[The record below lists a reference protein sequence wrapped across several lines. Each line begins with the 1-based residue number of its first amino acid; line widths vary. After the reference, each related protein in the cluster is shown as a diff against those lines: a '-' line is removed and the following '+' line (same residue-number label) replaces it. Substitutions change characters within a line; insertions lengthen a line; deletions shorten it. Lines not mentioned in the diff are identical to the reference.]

1 MRDETIFFLLV
12 IVACSSFLIYQNA
25 YAITVSPGASFQNTN
40 LNYTSFVKPNF
51 NVTSITV
58 NSTDIFFGTPY
69 YDLTWAGH
77 KINANITAFSEGV
90 NFTGKI
96 LSSGTS
102 GVTMNVLGQ
111 LQQVILGH
119 VKQNYGTTW
128 GYTTCRGLAC
138 TYITIGTNTDFSLG
152 WVGNS
157 TTTANL
163 LASGY
168 VLATSAYFNNPTLT
182 LTSPTTGQVT
192 SLLLWDTNGNLANFQ
207 NFSPAITVLANN
219 ATKIPSNLQDNS
231 NPTGTHT
238 YYEQA
243 VIQTSSGVTIVTSNQ
258 VPLTFGS
265 FQSNNLNFNQTN
277 TNTENIYFIRNDLNT
292 TDTRLSV
299 IYLNSM
305 NMQCNFGYV
314 FAMTNKTYGP
324 PLANIP
330 YISLPQVNSSFQF
343 HNIANEIIN
352 VHCED
357 VISKQNATYVLT
369 QTHFPFQQQI
379 ANFRNGTYGT
389 QGQFGIFDFTS
400 LAVII
405 LSMIGFNR
413 KNEAV
418 GAFFCIGIVGAAAF
432 FQIVTLPTFI
442 IGAVIVIAMLAYMS
456 TRKQSDPF

>member
-1 MRDETIFFLLV
+1 MFGLCSLV
-12 IVACSSFLIYQNA
+12 FYQDA
-25 YAITVSPGASFQNTN
+25 YAITVSPGASFQNSN

-119 VKQNYGTTW
+119 VKQNYGTNW
-128 GYTTCRGLAC
+128 SYSTCRGVAC
-138 TYITIGTNTDFSLG
+138 TVINIGTNTDFSLG

-182 LTSPTTGQVT
+182 LTSPVSGTVS
-192 SLLLWDTNGNLANFQ
+192 SLLLWNTNGALVNFQ
-207 NFSPAITVLANN
+207 NFNPPINVLANN
-219 ATKIPSNLQDNS
+219 ATKIPANLQDNS
-231 NPTGTHT
+231 NPTGPQT

-243 VIQTSSGVTIVTSNQ
+243 VVQTTSGVTLITSNQ
-258 VPLTFGS
+258 VGLNFGT

-277 TNTENIYFIRNDLNT
+277 TNVNNITFIRKDLNT

-305 NMQCNFGYV
+305 NMKCNFGYV

-324 PLANIP
+324 PLANVV
-330 YISLPQVNSSFQF
+330 YQSLPQVNSSFQF
-343 HNIANEIIN
+343 HNVSNEIIN
-352 VHCED
+352 VRCED
-357 VISKQNATYVLT
+357 MISKQNATYVIT
-369 QTHFPFQQQI
+369 QTFFPFQQQI

-389 QGQFGIFDFTS
+389 QGQFGIFDFTT
-400 LAVII
+400 LGVII
-405 LSMIGFNR
+405 ISMIGFNR
-413 KNEAV
+413 RNEAV
-418 GAFFCIGIVGAAAF
+418 GAFFCISITGAAAF
-432 FQIVTLPTFI
+432 FGIITLPTFL
-442 IGAVIVIAMLAYMS
+442 IGAIIVGGMVAYMT
-456 TRKQSDPF
+456 TRKQQEVF